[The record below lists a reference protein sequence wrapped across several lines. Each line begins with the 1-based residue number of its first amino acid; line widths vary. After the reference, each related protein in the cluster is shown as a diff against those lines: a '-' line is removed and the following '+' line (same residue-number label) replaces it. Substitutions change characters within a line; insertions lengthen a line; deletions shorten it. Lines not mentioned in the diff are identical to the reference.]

1 MLPEYYSC
9 IVERCLPKKS
19 WRICFG
25 NTESKSTMAA
35 KNRKSYLENRK
46 RYEFLN
52 AIFVLESLDQNQ
64 PWLPKIEKAISRT
77 VRATNF

>member
-1 MLPEYYSC
+1 MQSA
-9 IVERCLPKKS
+9 
-19 WRICFG
+19 
-25 NTESKSTMAA
+25 MAP

-52 AIFVLESLDQNQ
+52 AIFVLEILDQNQ
-64 PWLPKIEKAISRT
+64 PWLPKIEKAITRT